1 MDGPADVLVETL
13 SGLLGIPAHRLND
26 DSDLLYLGLDSLRTM
41 RAASQLRR
49 AGLGG
54 ETPQGLQAACESAL
68 TKSAR

>member
-54 ETPQGLQAACESAL
+54 
-68 TKSAR
+68 